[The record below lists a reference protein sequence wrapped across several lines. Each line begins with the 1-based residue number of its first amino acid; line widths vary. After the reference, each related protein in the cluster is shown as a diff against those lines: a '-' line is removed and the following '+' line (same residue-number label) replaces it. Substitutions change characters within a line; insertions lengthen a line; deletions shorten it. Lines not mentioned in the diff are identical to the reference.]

1 VGPQQLLHEHIR
13 SDLVSISIKTRELL
27 QNKSLTYN
35 WITYSDYLWPFKK
48 LNGVSLKIKGVG
60 PQQWVLEH
68 IRSGLV
74 SLSVKTRE
82 LLQNKSLTYDW
93 TLCTDYLGPFK
104 KIEKV
109 FLDNKGCGTST
120 TSSGTHQKWFGVDI
134 YKNKR
139 AITK

>member
-1 VGPQQLLHEHIR
+1 MAEPDALVTYDLL
-13 SDLVSISIKTRELL
+13 K
-27 QNKSLTYN
+27 K
-35 WITYSDYLWPFKK
+35 FK
-48 LNGVSLKIKGVG
+48 GVSLIIKGVG

-68 IRSGLV
+68 IRSVLV
-74 SLSVKTRE
+74 SISVKTRE

-93 TLCTDYLGPFK
+93 TLCTDYLCLK

-109 FLDNKGCGTST
+109 FLDNKACGTST
-120 TSSGTHQKWFGVDI
+120 ITSWTHQNLFGVDI